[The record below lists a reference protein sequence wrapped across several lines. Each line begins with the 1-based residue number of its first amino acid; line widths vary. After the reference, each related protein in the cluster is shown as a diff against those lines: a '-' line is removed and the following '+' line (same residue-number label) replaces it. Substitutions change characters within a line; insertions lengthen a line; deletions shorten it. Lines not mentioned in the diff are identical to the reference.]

1 MKLNSFKKF
10 TNEAV
15 FTNGYIQNP
24 DDALKTDD
32 DGIKVLVP
40 GYGVLSFGQVK
51 RKVATYLEDMAK
63 EAKKG
68 KFNNIISH
76 IHNDDNGVFLRM
88 VEVLAG
94 VEGELEEI
102 KRIKKNK

>member
-51 RKVATYLEDMAK
+51 RKVAE
-63 EAKKG
+63 
-68 KFNNIISH
+68 S
-76 IHNDDNGVFLRM
+76 
-88 VEVLAG
+88 
-94 VEGELEEI
+94 
-102 KRIKKNK
+102 